1 MTAIKR
7 DLNQLRVAMGFARWE
22 NCSDEENK
30 AYSEML
36 KKGEQLPDG
45 IEQRIDG
52 SGFKTDTF
60 YSLKDTGLSDTEK
73 QEYIMYKQLQ
83 NIKTIKGCVVFFT
96 VLTVISLIATLLGY
110 FR

>member
-36 KKGEQLPDG
+36 KKA
-45 IEQRIDG
+45 
-52 SGFKTDTF
+52 
-60 YSLKDTGLSDTEK
+60 Y
-73 QEYIMYKQLQ
+73 
-83 NIKTIKGCVVFFT
+83 
-96 VLTVISLIATLLGY
+96 
-110 FR
+110 